1 MILPPKMKHWQ
12 IIVFFNFMLTFFGS
26 NASIRHIQ
34 IKNASYFS
42 LSQDLN
48 FKTVSDLRQ
57 RLESHING
65 VHLNKKPHKCPH
77 CDFAS
82 AYQGH
87 VKDHIR
93 ASHDAVKYPCP
104 YPACNHQSS
113 YKGNLDK
120 HIKNI
125 HASKIDAPIENA
137 KTVPHLD

>member
-1 MILPPKMKHWQ
+1 MWVWEIWNIYQKIGNKATM
-12 IIVFFNFMLTFFGS
+12 TRS
-26 NASIRHIQ
+26 
-34 IKNASYFS
+34 SYFDFCWLTRYLS
-42 LSQDLN
+42 LSKDLN

-137 KTVPHLD
+137 KTLPHLD